1 MHLLTFREHCGEVQR
16 VSVTVEEVKAVPPAQ
31 ELPSQ
36 LKMRVAVS
44 SVPSKA
50 RT

>member
-1 MHLLTFREHCGEVQR
+1 VPSTLLSVLW